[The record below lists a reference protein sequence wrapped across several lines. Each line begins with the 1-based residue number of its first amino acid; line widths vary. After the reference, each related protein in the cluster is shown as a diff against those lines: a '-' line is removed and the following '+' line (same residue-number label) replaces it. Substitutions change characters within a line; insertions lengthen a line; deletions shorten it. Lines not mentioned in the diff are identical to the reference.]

1 MGAAFPSAGGY
12 HHHIGINAWNS
23 LDGEIHTQGEAGL
36 EYFTIIVPDRSSI
49 NVIMSIIHDS
59 TTSEKGMKQHRDE
72 ENQILVRDPDGI
84 HIAIKS
90 K

>member
-1 MGAAFPSAGGY
+1 MF
-12 HHHIGINAWNS
+12 I
-23 LDGEIHTQGEAGL
+23 AGL
-36 EYFTIIVPDRSSI
+36 EYFTIIVPDRSSV
-49 NVIMSIIHDS
+49 NAIMSIIPDYI
-59 TTSEKGMKQHRDE
+59 TSEKGTKQHKDD